1 MREFDK
7 SDFQSA
13 GAEYGRKLAKI
24 VYKKY
29 RADAAILGDLLRD
42 VSPESL
48 IQADADEI
56 IAEIG
61 DMDFAWKK
69 ILRSICNSVNKAIIK
84 DFPVIEDDFNFEDD
98 FADEYGDSPAN
109 VYNIAFWNA
118 FDDTLNQLQMH

>member
-1 MREFDK
+1 MREFDQ

-13 GAEYGRKLAKI
+13 GAEYGRKLANV
-24 VYKKY
+24 VYKKFG
-29 RADAAILGDLLRD
+29 ADAVILGDLLQD
-42 VSPESL
+42 VNPESL

-61 DMDFAWKK
+61 GMDFAQEK

-84 DFPVIEDDFNFEDD
+84 DFPEIEDDFNFEDD
-98 FADEYGDSPAN
+98 FADEYSDSPAN

-118 FDDTLNQLQMH
+118 FDDTLNQLQMQ

>member
-1 MREFDK
+1 MREFEQ
-7 SDFQSA
+7 SDFQIA
-13 GAEYGRKLAKI
+13 GTNYGKKI
-24 VYKKY
+24 ANAAYKKFG
-29 RADAAILGDLLRD
+29 ADVAILGDLLQD

-61 DMDFAWKK
+61 GMEPAQEK
-69 ILRSICNSVNKAIIK
+69 ILKAICNSVNKAIIK
-84 DFPVIEDDFNFEDD
+84 DFPVIEDDFNFEDN

>member
-1 MREFDK
+1 MRDFEQ
-7 SDFQSA
+7 SDFQIA
-13 GAEYGRKLAKI
+13 GANHGEKIAK
-24 VYKKY
+24 VAYTKFG
-29 RADAAILGDLLRD
+29 ADAAILGDLLQD

-48 IQADADEI
+48 IQADADGI

-61 DMDFAWKK
+61 GMEPAQEKL
-69 ILRSICNSVNKAIIK
+69 LRSICNSVHKAIVK
-84 DFPVIEDDFNFEDD
+84 DSPVIEDDFNFEDD